1 MVRCVYSST
10 RECVRRCGVLRVCA
24 CVCVYLRGV
33 FVRVC
38 VTEYIVMFFFIVHAH
53 CVRACMRACVRT
65 SIYYYFFF
73 QGFIIKPPRH
83 NGERKLV
90 GTFGRASEP
99 QVNHK
104 NGLA

>member
-38 VTEYIVMFFFIVHAH
+38 VTEYIVMFFLLYMRIACVRV
-53 CVRACMRACVRT
+53 CVRACAPVF
-65 SIYYYFFF
+65 IIFFF
-73 QGFIIKPPRH
+73 
-83 NGERKLV
+83 
-90 GTFGRASEP
+90 RASSSNLRGTTVKE
-99 QVNHK
+99 N
-104 NGLA
+104 